1 MGKIE
6 FDGGSINAQKL
17 SLRDF
22 LGKTIICDDGIPRKV
37 HQIGPSFR
45 HKDRVVINE
54 GDPDS
59 KMGYFCHLLLLT
71 RQFYGDPLPT
81 KAEMEHASKAWNAM
95 FYEETDDEKAN
106 RWLRTL
112 KKLQN

>member
-1 MGKIE
+1 M
-6 FDGGSINAQKL
+6 

-37 HQIGPSFR
+37 HQIALSFQFKGR
-45 HKDRVVINE
+45 AIINE

-59 KMGYFCHLLLLT
+59 KSGYFVHILSMT

-81 KAEMEHASKAWNAM
+81 RAEMEAADRVWSSM
-95 FYEETDDEKAN
+95 CYEETPDEKAN
-106 RWLRTL
+106 RWLRVM
-112 KKLQN
+112 KNLQNLN